1 MTPGEREGAG
11 RLRRHPS
18 QPRRKV
24 TGDLLLELRHGH
36 ALQLTDPRR
45 GVVPDQRGPV
55 VEQRQ
60 EGAWAAGSKL
70 LPGAVAGIVGAFDA
84 DQHTGLLILP
94 GVHADA
100 GHLPHLGVSAVGA
113 DNQPGV
119 DRLPLAQMQRRLRL
133 AALHRFQFA
142 TDAQGNRLMRRQ
154 RLPQARIAEPCSR
167 PYSPAPAA

>member
-1 MTPGEREGAG
+1 MVCAASPTSAAGLNILQRMTPGKREGAG

-60 EGAWAAGSKL
+60 EGARAAGSKL
-70 LPGAVAGIVGAFDA
+70 LPCCRR
-84 DQHTGLLILP
+84 
-94 GVHADA
+94 
-100 GHLPHLGVSAVGA
+100 
-113 DNQPGV
+113 
-119 DRLPLAQMQRRLRL
+119 DRRRI
-133 AALHRFQFA
+133 
-142 TDAQGNRLMRRQ
+142 RR
-154 RLPQARIAEPCSR
+154 
-167 PYSPAPAA
+167 